1 MRPPKGTNSTRHF
14 LKKLL
19 SFLCLIA
26 AISLFSFVA
35 CRSRNEKRFD
45 LKGKVVAVEPQKHLV
60 TVSHEDIKGYMPAMT
75 MPFTVPSESDLQIIA
90 PDDEITATLVIDGKH
105 SWLED
110 LIITRQS
117 ATAPAMPG
125 AQMAKEGDEVPNFTL
140 RNQDNREI
148 HIKDYRG
155 KTLLLTFIYTRC
167 PVPDYCTLMS
177 DNFAQID
184 RALGEDQE
192 LYAKTHLLSISID
205 PSYDTP
211 KVLRS
216 YGAAHT
222 ERYQNETF
230 AHWEFAGGTS
240 EQVKEIAQFFGLTYF
255 PEKDQIIHALRTVI
269 VTPGGKVGKIYGGNE
284 WKPKEIVEQ
293 IKKQSAASAVKAP

>member
-1 MRPPKGTNSTRHF
+1 MTNHF

-19 SFLCLIA
+19 SFLCLFV
-26 AISLFSFVA
+26 AISCLSLVA
-35 CRSRNEKRFD
+35 CRRSNEKRYDF
-45 LKGKVVAVEPQKHLV
+45 KGKVIVVEPEKRLV
-60 TVSHEDIKGYMPAMT
+60 TVSHEDIKGYMPGMT
-75 MPFTVPSESDLQIIA
+75 MPFAVKNEADLQILA
-90 PDDEITATLVIDGKH
+90 PDDEITATLVVDGKH

-125 AQMAKEGDEVPNFTL
+125 VKMAKEGDEVPDFVL

-148 HIKDYRG
+148 HIRDYRG
-155 KTLLLTFIYTRC
+155 KALLLTFIYTRC

-184 RALGEDQE
+184 RALGEDPE
-192 LYAKTHLLSISID
+192 VYGKTHLLSISID
-205 PSYDTP
+205 PEYDTP

-230 AHWEFAGGTS
+230 AHWEFAGGTK

-269 VTPGGKVGKIYGGNE
+269 ISPDGKVAKIYGGND
-284 WKPKEIVEQ
+284 WKPEQ
-293 IKKQSAASAVKAP
+293 IVKILAADERR

>member
-1 MRPPKGTNSTRHF
+1 MKPRKRR
-14 LKKLL
+14 KAVVLL
-19 SFLCLIA
+19 MLCVC
-26 AISLFSFVA
+26 FVTS
-35 CRSRNEKRFD
+35 CRRSGSEKRYD
-45 LKGKVVAVEPQKHLV
+45 LKGKVLVVEPDKHLV

-75 MPFTVPSESDLQIIA
+75 MPFTVRSEPDLQILA
-90 PDDEITATLVIDGKH
+90 PDDEITATLVVDGSH

-117 ATAPAMPG
+117 ANTSAMPG
-125 AQMAKEGDEVPNFTL
+125 VIIAKEGDEVPNFTL

-155 KTLLLTFIYTRC
+155 RTLLLTFIYTRC

-177 DNFAQID
+177 NNFAQID
-184 RALGEDQE
+184 RVLSQDAAS
-192 LYAKTHLLSISID
+192 YAKTHLLSISID

-230 AHWEFAGGTS
+230 AHWEFAGGTT
-240 EQVKEIAQFFGLTYF
+240 EQVKKIAEYFGLTYF
-255 PEKDQIIHALRTVI
+255 PEKDQIIHGLRTVI
-269 VTPGGKVGKIYGGNE
+269 IDPDGKVAKIYSGND
-284 WKPKEIVEQ
+284 WKIEDVVNE
-293 IKKQSAASAVKAP
+293 IKKY